1 MMVEGFEAFKKELFQ
16 KNRTIVRYPATSQVC
31 KLVTRTLTLMY
42 PEQSRKAYQD
52 FENYDKAFNSI
63 KTEFCEVFTAMP
75 QEDQENTPEQ
85 ICDQFFN
92 KELPKVYA
100 LLQTDLQAIV
110 SGDPAA
116 KSEYEVL
123 RAYPG
128 FYAIAFYRIANAFF
142 RLRVPFLPRII
153 TEYAHSRTGID
164 IHPGANIDSHF
175 FIDHGTGIVI
185 GETCRIG
192 KHVKLYQGVTLGA
205 LSVDKGMAET
215 IRHPKIEDNVVI
227 YANATILGGKT
238 VIGHDSV
245 LGGSVW
251 ITRSLPP
258 HSTVYHKP
266 QVEVRENS

>member
-1 MMVEGFEAFKKELFQ
+1 MISGFESLKQSLFQ
-16 KNRTIVRYPATSQVC
+16 KNLSITRYPATSQVC

-42 PEQSRKAYQD
+42 PEQSRKTYSE
-52 FENYDKAFNSI
+52 FEDYSKAFDSI
-63 KTEFCEVFTAMP
+63 KGEFCEVLTSMP
-75 QEDQENTPEQ
+75 QEELMSPPSE
-85 ICDQFFN
+85 ICNHFFGI
-92 KELPKVYA
+92 ELPKVYNF
-100 LLQTDLQAIV
+100 LQTDVQAILD
-110 SGDPAA
+110 GDPAA

-128 FYAIAFYRIANAFF
+128 FYAIAFYRIANALY
-142 RLRVPFLPRII
+142 RLKVPFLPRII

-164 IHPGANIDSHF
+164 IHPGASIDSHF

-205 LSVDKGMAET
+205 LSVAKDMAET

-238 VIGHDSV
+238 VIGRNSI

-258 HSTVYHKP
+258 NSTVYHKP
-266 QVEVRENS
+266 QVEVRENA